1 MAEGEIS
8 IFMKTEDAVFRISCL
23 MFAIILFGDAVLT
36 TFNPDGMM
44 LSPNDVKGIAGFA
57 FLLTAI
63 WIFIKSAKKNKTK
76 NPPLFWGSR

>member
-1 MAEGEIS
+1 MR
-8 IFMKTEDAVFRISCL
+8 TEDAVLGALIL
-23 MFAIILFGDAVLT
+23 MFAVILFGDAILT

-63 WIFIKSAKKNKTK
+63 WIFIKSVKK
-76 NPPLFWGSR
+76 

>member
-1 MAEGEIS
+1 MR
-8 IFMKTEDAVFRISCL
+8 TEDIVLGALIL

-63 WIFIKSAKKNKTK
+63 LIFIKSTKK
-76 NPPLFWGSR
+76 

>member
-1 MAEGEIS
+1 MR
-8 IFMKTEDAVFRISCL
+8 TEDIVLGALIL
-23 MFAIILFGDAVLT
+23 MFAVILFGDAVLT

-63 WIFIKSAKKNKTK
+63 WIFIKSAKK
-76 NPPLFWGSR
+76 